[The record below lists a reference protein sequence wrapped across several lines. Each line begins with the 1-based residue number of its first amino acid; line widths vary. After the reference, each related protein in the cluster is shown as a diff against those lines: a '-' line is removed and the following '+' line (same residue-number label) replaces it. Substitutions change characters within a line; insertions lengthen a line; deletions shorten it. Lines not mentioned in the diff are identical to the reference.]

1 MVDSVLVK
9 ITAVVVDIIETAKM
23 EVEKEISAGEANS
36 IKLLRKR
43 EAHPAFR

>member
-9 ITAVVVDIIETAKM
+9 ITAVVEDIIATVKM
-23 EVEKEISAGEANS
+23 EAEREISAGEANS